1 MIINPH
7 EFKPSS
13 KLTEAD
19 VTPESI
25 YRERRKF
32 MQQGLYGLAATAFAG
47 LSPSLFADKLDFK
60 TTLYGAKDTLT
71 PEEAVTSYNNFYE

>member
-1 MIINPH
+1 MIIKPP

-25 YRERRKF
+25 YLERRQF
-32 MQQGLYGLAATAFAG
+32 MQQGLYGLAAMAFAG
-47 LSPSLFADKLDFK
+47 FSSSLSAKNLAFK
-60 TTLYGAKDTLT
+60 TNH
-71 PEEAVTSYNNFYE
+71 VWR